1 MNFII
6 IMIITVLVVN
16 FEIQNTSIKI
26 LLSDWLDLIIEY
38 TRVLNGYW
46 TDLFYNTILN
56 ISGLLAY
63 FV

>member
-1 MNFII
+1 
-6 IMIITVLVVN
+6 MIITVLVVN

-56 ISGLLAY
+56 ISGLLTY